1 MRTPTALIAEDEPV
15 LAQALRRQLTQLWP
29 DLQVLHMVGDGQ
41 QVCELAPQHL
51 PDILFLDIHMPVV
64 NGLEAAERVIDAWP
78 DAHPLPLIV
87 FITAYDNY
95 AVSAFERAAI
105 DYVLKPVRPE
115 RLALTCLRLQ
125 QQLSARAA
133 SAPAPEDALPASLLG
148 LRQRHEPQATDAPLR
163 VLQAAAGSSIYVIPV
178 EDIVYLEAADKYV
191 RIVTLDATGPDKL
204 IRTPLREMLP
214 RLDPGLFWQIHRSHV
229 VNLRA
234 IERISRQ
241 DHRTRLHL
249 RHRPETLEVSRLYAH
264 RFKAM

>member
-29 DLQVLHMVGDGQ
+29 DLQVKHMVGDGQ

-51 PDILFLDIHMPVV
+51 PDILFLDIHMPLF

-87 FITAYDNY
+87 FITAYDSY

-133 SAPAPEDALPASLLG
+133 SAPAPP
-148 LRQRHEPQATDAPLR
+148 PPLR
-163 VLQAAAGSSIYVIPV
+163 RAPRSARKRS
-178 EDIVYLEAADKYV
+178 
-191 RIVTLDATGPDKL
+191 
-204 IRTPLREMLP
+204 IRTKSAASSTCS
-214 RLDPGLFWQIHRSHV
+214 IASC
-229 VNLRA
+229 
-234 IERISRQ
+234 
-241 DHRTRLHL
+241 
-249 RHRPETLEVSRLYAH
+249 
-264 RFKAM
+264 K

>member
-15 LAQALRRQLTQLWP
+15 LAQALRRQLTQLWS

-51 PDILFLDIHMPVV
+51 PDILFLDIHMPVF

-191 RIVTLDATGPDKL
+191 RIVTHDAHGPDKL